1 LVVASADAFFDRA
14 GTDEPAERPPR
25 AGERVRALVT
35 EHFGFVWRSLVRLG
49 LSRAD
54 ADDALQQVFLVAS
67 RRIDSIEP
75 GAERAFLFGTALRTA
90 SRVRRTHARRRET
103 ISDVLEPVD
112 AAPGPEEQLDRAR
125 ARAVLDEVL
134 DEMPL
139 ELRAVFVLYEL
150 EQLTLPE
157 IAELAAIPL
166 GTATS
171 RLRRAREQF
180 QAHIKRIEE
189 RRKFDEGSRRAIR
202 ATDAAGSPRDTP
214 VPTGEAETSTRS
226 AKRRP

>member
-1 LVVASADAFFDRA
+1 
-14 GTDEPAERPPR
+14 
-25 AGERVRALVT
+25 
-35 EHFGFVWRSLVRLG
+35 
-49 LSRAD
+49 
-54 ADDALQQVFLVAS
+54 
-67 RRIDSIEP
+67 
-75 GAERAFLFGTALRTA
+75 
-90 SRVRRTHARRRET
+90 
-103 ISDVLEPVD
+103 
-112 AAPGPEEQLDRAR
+112 
-125 ARAVLDEVL
+125 
-134 DEMPL
+134 MPL

-189 RRKFDEGSRRAIR
+189 RRKFDEGSRHAMR
-202 ATDAAGSPRDTP
+202 ATDAAGLAEWSGLSQAATAMGVRRDRGALRRGSERPHPAADGAAPAEGAPRQENPAAQRAPVSPEFRSPRDTP